1 MPAAIEFWFD
11 FTSPYSYLA
20 AEKIDALAATYQR
33 RVDWHPI
40 LLGVAF
46 QTTKALPIVQV
57 PLKGEY
63 SLRDM
68 DRSARFLGVPFKF
81 PSRFPLPTHAAA
93 RAFYWLKDNAPA
105 TAKPFALAIFHAFF
119 VADSDISDPDVVL
132 GIAAEQG
139 IDRIALAQAIATP
152 EAKERLKQE
161 TATAIGKG
169 LFGAPYIIVDGEPFW
184 GVDRLPQIET
194 WLATGGF

>member
-11 FTSPYSYLA
+11 FSSPYAYLA
-20 AEKIDALAATYQR
+20 AGKIDALAEKYQR
-33 RVDWHPI
+33 HADWHPI
-40 LLGVAF
+40 LLGVVF
-46 QTTKALPIVQV
+46 QTTGAVPIVQA

-63 SLRDM
+63 SLHDI
-68 DRSARFLGVPFKF
+68 DRSARFLGIPFRF
-81 PSRFPLPTHAAA
+81 PSRFPLPTQVAA

-119 VADSDISDPDVVL
+119 VADRDISDPDVVFD
-132 GIAAEQG
+132 IAAEQG
-139 IDRIALAQAIATP
+139 IDRAALTQAAAMP
-152 EAKERLKQE
+152 EIKERLKQE

-184 GVDRLPQIET
+184 GADRLPQIET

>member
-11 FTSPYSYLA
+11 FSSPYAYLA
-20 AEKIDALAATYQR
+20 AGKIDALAAKYQR
-33 RVDWHPI
+33 HVDWHPI
-40 LLGVAF
+40 LLGVVF
-46 QTTKALPIVQV
+46 QTTGAVPIVQA

-63 SLRDM
+63 SLHDI
-68 DRSARFLGVPFKF
+68 DRSARFLGIPFRF
-81 PSRFPLPTHAAA
+81 PSRFPLPTQVAA

-119 VADSDISDPDVVL
+119 VADRDISDPDVVFD
-132 GIAAEQG
+132 IAAEQG
-139 IDRIALAQAIATP
+139 IDRAALTQAAAMP
-152 EAKERLKQE
+152 EIKERLKQE

-184 GVDRLPQIET
+184 GADRLPQIET

>member
-11 FTSPYSYLA
+11 FSSPYAYLA
-20 AEKIDALAATYQR
+20 AGKIDALAAKYQR
-33 RVDWHPI
+33 HVDWHPI
-40 LLGVAF
+40 LLGVVF
-46 QTTKALPIVQV
+46 QTTGAVPIVQA

-63 SLRDM
+63 SLHDM
-68 DRSARFLGVPFKF
+68 DRSARFLGIPFRF
-81 PSRFPLPTHAAA
+81 PSRFPLPTQVAA

-119 VADSDISDPDVVL
+119 VADRDISDPNVVFD
-132 GIAAEQG
+132 IAAEQG
-139 IDRIALAQAIATP
+139 LDRAALTQAAAMP
-152 EAKERLKQE
+152 EIKERLKQE
-161 TATAIGKG
+161 TATAISKG